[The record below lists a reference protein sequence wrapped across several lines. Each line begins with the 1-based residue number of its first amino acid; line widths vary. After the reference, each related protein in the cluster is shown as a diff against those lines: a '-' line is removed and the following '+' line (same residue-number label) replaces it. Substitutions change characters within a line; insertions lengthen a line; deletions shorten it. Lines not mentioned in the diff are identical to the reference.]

1 MPELAPD
8 EVLVAV
14 MASSINY
21 NTVWSAMFE
30 PSRPSTSCAASASQ
44 GGCAARHDLPPPRGR
59 LGRAPAWSCGSA
71 PAYGAGRSATTSWS
85 ARPTSTTRSRR
96 SHADGMLGAEQRAW
110 GFETNFG
117 GLAHYAVVRAS
128 QLVPKPA
135 HLTWEE
141 AASHHPVRGHRL
153 PDAGQRRAARGS
165 SRATS
170 C

>member
-30 PSRPSTSCAASASQ
+30 PVPTFAFLKRCARAGRVRRP
-44 GGCAARHDLPPPRGR
+44 ARPAVPRDR
-59 LGRAPAWSCGSA
+59 LGR
-71 PAYGAGRSATTSWS
+71 GRRHRPRRHRACATGGSATTSWS
-85 ARPTSTTRSRR
+85 ARSQVDEQEPGDATPTACWATR
-96 SHADGMLGAEQRAW
+96 QRAW

-141 AASHHPVRGHRL
+141 AA
-153 PDAGQRRAARGS
+153 
-165 SRATS
+165 
-170 C
+170 